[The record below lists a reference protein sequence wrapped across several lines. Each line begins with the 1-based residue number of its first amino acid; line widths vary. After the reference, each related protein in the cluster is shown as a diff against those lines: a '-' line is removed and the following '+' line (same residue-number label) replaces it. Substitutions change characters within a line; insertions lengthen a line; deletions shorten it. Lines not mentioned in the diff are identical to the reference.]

1 MYEDWDPWYVD
12 FKYKSMECEK
22 KVGHVTEMES
32 WDTEITIE
40 SEKNENK
47 EKKKWAELMVER
59 KQHVGFIVP
68 K

>member
-1 MYEDWDPWYVD
+1 MSILSINQWSA
-12 FKYKSMECEK
+12 KK